1 VFQSVSAL
9 VLVIAFA
16 IAGLDPLVGVFGSMA
31 GVSTVGMVML
41 MLTTSVA
48 VPVFFYRH
56 PTARRGRI
64 LPTYVLP
71 VFAVVGLVVS
81 LVLVVTNFTLVTG
94 QSIAISAGL
103 AAIPLIAAIVGFAM
117 PRSRMLTAP
126 AQTTTAENHLEDD
139 S

>member
-1 VFQSVSAL
+1 MFQSVSAL
-9 VLVIAFA
+9 GLVIAFA

-31 GVSTVGMVML
+31 GVSTVGMVIL

-48 VPVFFYRH
+48 VPVFFHRH
-56 PTARRGRI
+56 PAARRGRI
-64 LPTYVLP
+64 LPTFVLP

-81 LVLVVTNFTLVTG
+81 LVLVVANFTLVTG

-103 AAIPLIAAIVGFAM
+103 AAIPLIAAIIGFAM
-117 PRSRMLTAP
+117 PRSRMLRAP
-126 AQTTTAENHLEDD
+126 AQTTSAENPLTDG